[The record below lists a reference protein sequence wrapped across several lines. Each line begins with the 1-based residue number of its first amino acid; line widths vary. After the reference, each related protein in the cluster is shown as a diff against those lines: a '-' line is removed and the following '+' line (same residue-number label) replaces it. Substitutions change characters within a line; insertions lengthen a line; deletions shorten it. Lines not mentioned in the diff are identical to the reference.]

1 MKFRRRPP
9 TGLALACWEKTRM
22 AISLT
27 CECGK
32 KLAVKDELAGKRV
45 KCPGCGELLT
55 VPSVTEEAP
64 LKKRAPAAAD
74 DEEDQEDERPRKK
87 KKKRH
92 RAGKSNKTLWIGAGI
107 GVLVLGFCCLG
118 IGGASI
124 FWFTRGG
131 PEKPILGKWG
141 IDMEAMKKNNLALK
155 DALKRLPPKEAEKIE
170 KQILVEASKF
180 TLEIKADGTFT
191 FFIAGNR
198 TETSKWRNATAK
210 GDIITLETLK
220 AGFNDRWET
229 FVFKVIDID
238 HIQCT
243 PPQSFEVGLWLKRL

>member
-1 MKFRRRPP
+1 
-9 TGLALACWEKTRM
+9 M

-45 KCPGCGELLT
+45 KCPGCGDLLT
-55 VPSVTEEAP
+55 VPSVTDEAP
-64 LKKRAPAAAD
+64 IKKRAPAVAD
-74 DEEDQEDERPRKK
+74 DEEDQEEERPRKK

-124 FWFTRGG
+124 FWLNRGG

-141 IDMEAMKKNNLALK
+141 IDVDAMKTNNPAIK
-155 DALKRLPPKEAEKIE
+155 DALKKLPPQQAAAAERALLAEFGKIT
-170 KQILVEASKF
+170 I
-180 TLEIKADGTFT
+180 EIKADGTFT
-191 FFIAGNR
+191 AFIAGSR
-198 TETSKWRNATAK
+198 TETTKWRNATAK
-210 GDIITLETLK
+210 GDVITLEALK
-220 AGFNDRWET
+220 AGFSDRWET
-229 FVFKVIDID
+229 FVFKVIDAN

-243 PPQSFEVGLWLKRL
+243 PPQSAEISLWLKRL